1 TAANGNVTVATTVQP
16 GPVVV
21 NNNTLAYTFSGSP
34 ILGASSLVK
43 NGSGTLTISNNNNFP
58 AGAVINSGTVAF
70 GNDAANSDGLGTNT
84 ITLNGG
90 TLSMFDSPATAE
102 NVLWNLAVPNGATP
116 TLNSDSRCNLYG
128 SLTGNG
134 TLNFT
139 VTSTNTSL
147 YGDWSPFTGRINV
160 TGGGEFHVLNLSGYP
175 NAAIAL
181 ANTV

>member
-1 TAANGNVTVATTVQP
+1 TRQTVAFDTSTPGTVFLNVSGSLPASLTWRGTNGNNWDLTTVNWLNNGAADHFYNVDSVLFDDTAANGNVTVATTVQP

-116 TLNSDSRCNLYG
+116 
-128 SLTGNG
+128 
-134 TLNFT
+134 
-139 VTSTNTSL
+139 
-147 YGDWSPFTGRINV
+147 
-160 TGGGEFHVLNLSGYP
+160 
-175 NAAIAL
+175 
-181 ANTV
+181 